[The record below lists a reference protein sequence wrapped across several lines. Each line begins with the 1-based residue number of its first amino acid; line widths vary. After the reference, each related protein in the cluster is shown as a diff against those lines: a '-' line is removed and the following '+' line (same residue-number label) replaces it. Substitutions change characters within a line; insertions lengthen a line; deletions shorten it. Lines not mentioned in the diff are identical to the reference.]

1 MYTTHANLE
10 PFEATVTTETTLTF
24 ARKSRRITITN
35 DHASNDLSYKFK
47 ASQTFATLKGSESLS
62 MDFIAKT
69 IIIDGISVPYRIWV
83 FG

>member
-1 MYTTHANLE
+1 MYTTYANLE

-24 ARKSRRITITN
+24 ARKSRRIVIAN

-47 ASQTFATLKGSESLS
+47 ASQTFATLKGSETLS
-62 MDFIAKT
+62 IEFIART
-69 IIIDGISVPYRIWV
+69 VIIDGTSVPYRIWV